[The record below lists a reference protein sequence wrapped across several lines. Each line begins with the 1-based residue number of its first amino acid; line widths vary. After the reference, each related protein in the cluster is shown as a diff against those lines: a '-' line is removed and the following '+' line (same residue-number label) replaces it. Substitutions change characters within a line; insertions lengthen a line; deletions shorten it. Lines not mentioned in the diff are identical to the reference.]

1 MTTGLTVFGQAELAA
16 CGGCPGGSIGGAV
29 LIEDKSESEAMAE
42 PCRTVVGLA
51 PDTSGDLTTRVK
63 DIEALAPK
71 EADEAPPAPLMPD
84 PTISEA
90 LLAKQELSACTMPDG
105 AFSTLLAANNGGV
118 ATVFGCSLAKD
129 TALGIDTLFPI

>member
-1 MTTGLTVFGQAELAA
+1 MTTGLTFFGSAELAA
-16 CGGCPGGSIGGAV
+16 CGGCPGGSICGAV

-71 EADEAPPAPLMPD
+71 EADEAPLMPD

-105 AFSTLLAANNGGV
+105 AFSTLLAANNVGV
-118 ATVFGCSLAKD
+118 VTVFGCSLAKD